1 MHVLQPSG
9 EFHIIDGQVDADLGE
24 LALKLVAEFGTIRVG
39 IGEGE
44 LQRLVGGVSD
54 FAQQFLGLGWIVRV
68 QAGQVLVA
76 RIDGWDRTAERL
88 VDVAAGR
95 DDLLVIDGVAD
106 RLAHALVFQ
115 LRIGAVE
122 GEHELVASGCRGD
135 LILRLVEPL
144 GECGVHR
151 REHIHVTALERV
163 NCGVVVGEEA
173 DDHLVGLRLM
183 RGAPVLRIGLEHD
196 LVARVE
202 GFDGVRSGT
211 NGLGLRVV
219 LGVLVKHQSRTSGEV
234 PQQVRIRF
242 GKGHLHGVG
251 VDRLD
256 LADTFDGVRIQ
267 ILFLDKLVDGP
278 HHVGRIKL
286 VAVGEVHLVI
296 EMERIGLTV
305 LGNVPGFGDVWLDLI
320 VRIAR
325 HQSLVDVAVE
335 DLFERGSGLLA
346 NVKADRGKFQP
357 HSNGVGFGRCSVRV
371 VGFTMV
377 LENGNTNDDGDD
389 RNDGDKHIDP
399 LLRALR
405 FW

>member
-1 MHVLQPSG
+1 
-9 EFHIIDGQVDADLGE
+9 
-24 LALKLVAEFGTIRVG
+24 
-39 IGEGE
+39 
-44 LQRLVGGVSD
+44 
-54 FAQQFLGLGWIVRV
+54 
-68 QAGQVLVA
+68 
-76 RIDGWDRTAERL
+76 
-88 VDVAAGR
+88 
-95 DDLLVIDGVAD
+95 
-106 RLAHALVFQ
+106 
-115 LRIGAVE
+115 
-122 GEHELVASGCRGD
+122 
-135 LILRLVEPL
+135 
-144 GECGVHR
+144 
-151 REHIHVTALERV
+151 
-163 NCGVVVGEEA
+163 
-173 DDHLVGLRLM
+173 M

-211 NGLGLRVV
+211 NGLGLRIV

-256 LADTFDGVRIQ
+256 LADAFDGVGIQ
-267 ILFLDKLVDGP
+267 ILLLDKLVDGP

-296 EMERIGLTV
+296 EMERISLTV
-305 LGNVPGFGDVWLDLI
+305 LGNVPGFGDVWLDLV

-325 HQSLVDVAVE
+325 HQSLVNVAVE

-346 NVKADRGKFQP
+346 NVKADRGKFQT

-377 LENGNTNDDGDD
+377 SENVNTNDDGDD
-389 RNDGDKHIDP
+389 RNDGDKHIGP